1 MKEENMDVI
10 IMDMGHDI
18 KGETST
24 PGFENKIE
32 LLSFS
37 HGDATDRTSGRR
49 DYKDMTV
56 SKYLDTVSPVLHRG
70 SLEGKVFPRVD
81 IIVGRNDPGRVSVLL
96 RYTMKDVL
104 ISSVSVS
111 GGAGDLPVE
120 TLTLNYNSITWD
132 YSLG

>member
-1 MKEENMDVI
+1 MDVI
-10 IMDMGHDI
+10 IMNMGDDI
-18 KGETST
+18 KGESST

-49 DYKDMTV
+49 DHKDMTV
-56 SKYLDTVSPVLHRG
+56 SKYLDTVSPLLHRG
-70 SLEGKVFPRVD
+70 SLEAKVFPQVD

-96 RYTMKDVL
+96 RYTLKDVL

-111 GGAGDLPVE
+111 GGAGDMPVE